1 MSYNSR
7 NKRPLAN
14 KNILRLTQFPYV
26 CLTPIFRESTFA
38 PEFGGCL
45 ISGPIFAIMERN
57 IDPSGEPLANSSTT
71 TPTPFPTT
79 LPRLNQYLHGG
90 LPPGT
95 LTEVYGAKSSLKT
108 QFILTQAVHTALRGR
123 RAIIVDADGTA
134 HHVRLLQIA
143 CALASSEPES
153 VSNAMKRLFIVQVT
167 DWPCLTAFVH
177 MLPSLIEKT
186 LASFVAIDSM
196 STLFRTCNEV
206 SASKRLEATAA
217 RIRLVAV
224 KHNLCVVVSN
234 DARSDQG
241 NNNRVFLTSDQT
253 TEPALLSG
261 LSAMGEAWRYAMG
274 TRLYLQRQRDGTALV
289 HIVKSGF
296 CFHSKLTPV
305 HIQVNEAGISE
316 INHTNQVV

>member
-1 MSYNSR
+1 MGVR
-7 NKRPLAN
+7 HFGPR
-14 KNILRLTQFPYV
+14 FP
-26 CLTPIFRESTFA
+26 
-38 PEFGGCL
+38 
-45 ISGPIFAIMERN
+45 IMARN
-57 IDPSGEPLANSSTT
+57 IDPSGKLLTNSPAT

-108 QFILTQAVHTALRGR
+108 QFILTQAVYTALRGR

-134 HHVRLLQIA
+134 HHVRLVQIA
-143 CALASSEPES
+143 CALANSDPES
-153 VSNAMKRLFIVQVT
+153 VSDAMKRLFIVQVT

-196 STLFRTCNEV
+196 SALFRTCNEV
-206 SASKRLEATAA
+206 AASKRLEATAA

-224 KHNLCVVVSN
+224 MHNLCVVVSN

-241 NNNRVFLTSDQT
+241 NNRAFLTSNQM
-253 TEPALLSG
+253 TEPALLSA

-316 INHTNQVV
+316 INHTNQIV